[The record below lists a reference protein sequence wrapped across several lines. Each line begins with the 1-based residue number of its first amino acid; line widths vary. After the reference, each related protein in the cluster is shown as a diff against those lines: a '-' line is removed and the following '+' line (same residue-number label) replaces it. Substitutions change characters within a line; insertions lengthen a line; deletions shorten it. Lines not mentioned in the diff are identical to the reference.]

1 MEENVEVAA
10 LVPNQRRHKKKFR
23 RKAFCISYML
33 LWVVCAFVAV
43 IAIGVVVNYNSLP
56 VEPLAR
62 ANALLTTNPVIDGYV
77 PIVC

>member
-1 MEENVEVAA
+1 MNENVEVAA
-10 LVPNQRRHKKKFR
+10 LIPNQRRYKKKCR
-23 RKAFCISYML
+23 RQAFCISYVL

-43 IAIGVVVNYNSLP
+43 ITIGVVYNSLP
-56 VEPLAR
+56 EDALAR

>member
-1 MEENVEVAA
+1 MEVAA
-10 LVPNQRRHKKKFR
+10 LVPNQRRYKKKFR

-43 IAIGVVVNYNSLP
+43 ITIGVVYNSLP